1 MYSFK
6 EMFSLRVYLYICN
19 KCWSFFFLCFHGL
32 DRSLFLDLVSVIECR
47 ELDSYEIFPKA
58 LICKDDKD
66 MCVRKK
72 DSLKEL
78 YSLTNMIYMVGKSW
92 ISASI
97 WHWAIEIWSILQAI
111 RISGTH
117 TDRLLN
123 SSWHCVLNDALQCT
137 VENILTISWLPHVQM

>member
-1 MYSFK
+1 M
-6 EMFSLRVYLYICN
+6 
-19 KCWSFFFLCFHGL
+19 
-32 DRSLFLDLVSVIECR
+32 FLDLVSVIECR

-66 MCVRKK
+66 MRVRKK

-97 WHWAIEIWSILQAI
+97 WH
-111 RISGTH
+111 
-117 TDRLLN
+117 
-123 SSWHCVLNDALQCT
+123 
-137 VENILTISWLPHVQM
+137 